1 MISSSFHPLTIAI
14 PKLTTQLTIKSR
26 PVRLSPPL
34 RTFTEDSELRQR
46 VLEQARSLGLEVHQ
60 RLVGKPDICL
70 FIENCSSRE
79 NIRKAISHIF
89 GRNKVCTR
97 RIPERVWVSVCRK
110 HYQRTRY
117 RQGAAYAKTQVHF
130 VFSQIVRLLFWS
142 FGYEEDDQVNAEKVT
157 VTSWTFSIRKGEL
170 NRLAKANEESQT
182 PHWVIENLG
191 SGKSNEDIFNIAL
204 RLKSEIDSQILS
216 EFPPIEF
223 LPEVV
228 ELPTITPSSS
238 TISPVEAQL
247 PQPAEMS
254 STRPFPNNAAQSG
267 ALRRNIRGAAFA
279 NASQQGVPS
288 RGEHWEGVEREYA
301 QPLDNP
307 YIPRRPRV
315 DVTNIAST
323 SNPERGMRMAA
334 ENDMRGRYSQQYSLP
349 TIEESET
356 NAAAQASEA
365 PVNGP
370 NTTDPYA
377 QGNGVFASYFSAPR
391 VNSEHLMRFNPP
403 HRLPNPTHPTPNTQS
418 TQTLAERTAAPNLK
432 LRGGAT
438 PTSPDSDE
446 EVDESHASTDRSP
459 SQSTQPS
466 PGRPPVVGPPAPA
479 NIPQPGFHTIPWRYI
494 SPGSFILFETAG

>member
-1 MISSSFHPLTIAI
+1 MVSSSFHLTDSIF
-14 PKLTTQLTIKSR
+14 KLTTQLTIKNSQ
-26 PVRLSPPL
+26 PARLSPPL

-191 SGKSNEDIFNIAL
+191 SGKSNEEIFNIAL

-238 TISPVEAQL
+238 TTSPVEAHL

-254 STRPFPNNAAQSG
+254 STQPFSNNAAQSG
-267 ALRRNIRGAAFA
+267 ELRRNVRGAAFA
-279 NASQQGVPS
+279 NASQQGIPS

-301 QPLDNP
+301 QPLANP

-315 DVTNIAST
+315 DVTSSAT
-323 SNPERGMRMAA
+323 SNPERGMRMV

-349 TIEESET
+349 TIHESGT
-356 NAAAQASEA
+356 NATAQASEA

-370 NTTDPYA
+370 NTNDPYA
-377 QGNGVFASYFSAPR
+377 QGNGVFASYFSASR
-391 VNSEHLMRFNPP
+391 VNSEHLKRFNPP
-403 HRLPNPTHPTPNTQS
+403 HGLPSPTHPAQS
-418 TQTLAERTAAPNLK
+418 SQKTAETEASPNLK

-438 PTSPDSDE
+438 IPASPDSDE
-446 EVDESHASTDRSP
+446 EADQSDASTDRSP
-459 SQSTQPS
+459 QSTQPS
-466 PGRPPVVGPPAPA
+466 PGRPPLVGPPAPA
-479 NIPQPGFHTIPWRYI
+479 DIPQPGYHTIPWRFI
-494 SPGSFILFETAG
+494 NPGSFILFETAG